1 MVTEKELNDAIH
13 DLRVLHKNTSAGEWQ
28 KGATTHDTVS
38 VVAGKKKAYHI
49 ASFHH
54 AADAAFID
62 VAHKYMIPLLD
73 EVEALRKK
81 VKELEGDKA

>member
-13 DLRVLHKNTSAGEWQ
+13 DLRVLHKNTSAGVWQ

-38 VVAGKKKAYHI
+38 VVDGKKKAYHI